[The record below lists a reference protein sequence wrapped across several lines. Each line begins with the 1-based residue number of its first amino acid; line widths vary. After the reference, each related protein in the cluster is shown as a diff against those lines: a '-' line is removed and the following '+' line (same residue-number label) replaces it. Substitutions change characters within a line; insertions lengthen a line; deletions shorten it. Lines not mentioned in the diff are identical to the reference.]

1 MGSLG
6 WQKVEVRKMYN
17 FCNLQLN
24 STKINLEIMFRS
36 DVNKVRFNGIAGSNT
51 NEEFSSLTDLM
62 L

>member
-1 MGSLG
+1 
-6 WQKVEVRKMYN
+6 MYN